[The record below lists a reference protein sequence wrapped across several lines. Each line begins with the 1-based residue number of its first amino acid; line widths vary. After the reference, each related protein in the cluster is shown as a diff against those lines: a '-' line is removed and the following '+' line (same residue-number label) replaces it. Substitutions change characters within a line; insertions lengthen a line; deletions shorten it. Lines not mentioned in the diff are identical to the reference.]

1 MSLVIPYLDKNEHLF
16 GFSINIPYHAFY
28 GFWPPDFFAWDNY
41 LHHLKFKCWNGEL
54 HAGDKTTLWR
64 ISKIPFS
71 SFYNIRIFLLPSVIA
86 VSGKLAFTGSTILR
100 RRHIARSGP
109 TEKPLT
115 LDTIT
120 KYTKIKYYF
129 LWIEQNTPRLLWT
142 RSSEINIAP
151 LIKQSS

>member
-1 MSLVIPYLDKNEHLF
+1 MSRISFHVKYWYVYRSFDVQ
-16 GFSINIPYHAFY
+16 ST
-28 GFWPPDFFAWDNY
+28 DFFAWDNY